1 MHLNSL
7 MDFHALI
14 AHFSLA
20 MNMVAIVW
28 IYNIQFI
35 YQFIY
40 WTDTSCIYPQ
50 IELLFLWI
58 SKYLLAFFVYIIK
71 EGKYFFH

>member
-1 MHLNSL
+1 MDIIIQYSAFSDVFLSSRKMHLNSL

-40 WTDTSCIYPQ
+40 
-50 IELLFLWI
+50 
-58 SKYLLAFFVYIIK
+58 
-71 EGKYFFH
+71 